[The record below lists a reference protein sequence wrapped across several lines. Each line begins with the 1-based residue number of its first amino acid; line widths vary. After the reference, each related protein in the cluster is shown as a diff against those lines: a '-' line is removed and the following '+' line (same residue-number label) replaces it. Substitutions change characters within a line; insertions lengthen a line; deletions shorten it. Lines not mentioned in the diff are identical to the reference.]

1 MPKVMLVI
9 LFGAL
14 GTIAR
19 VGLSV
24 AVERRSGEAFPFGT
38 LTVNLIGCFAAG
50 FLFYVFQVQAPSQSI
65 WRDALLLGFLG
76 AFTTFSALI
85 LQSFSL
91 IQKGEIGSAML
102 YLGVSNAIGL
112 LVLYAG
118 FLLASLMFK

>member
-1 MPKVMLVI
+1 MSKVMLII

-24 AVERRSGEAFPFGT
+24 AVERRSGEVFPFGT

-50 FLFYVFQVQAPSQSI
+50 FLFYVLQVRAPSQGI

-102 YLGVSNAIGL
+102 YLGVSNAVGL